1 MKLRDKIKELVR
13 ESLLREKGANDKSN
27 PNQDKSKG
35 STDKREANTKRDY
48 SDIQNALNK
57 DKNPTAPS
65 HVGVMKSMGIE
76 DDEAGVNRSLFGKK
90 VHQERNSEGGLYQF
104 DEKEAAIIRGIV
116 GLA

>member
-1 MKLRDKIKELVR
+1 MDKNKIKQMVR
-13 ESLLREKGANDKSN
+13 ESLLREKPESKPD
-27 PNQDKSKG
+27 PNSKG
-35 STDKREANTKRDY
+35 NARGDKKVESTTKKDY

-90 VHQERNSEGGLYQF
+90 VHQDKNSEGGLYQF
-104 DEKEAAIIRGIV
+104 DDKDAATIRGII